1 MTLPHYT
8 KYAFNRR
15 IVKEK
20 LKNEKF
26 KVEAENEIGKVYRI
40 INSKIQNP
48 KSKIQ
53 NLKSKI

>member
-8 KYAFNRR
+8 KYAFTRR

-40 INSKIQNP
+40 IKSKIQNP
-48 KSKIQ
+48 NTKQ
-53 NLKSKI
+53 Y